1 MSTFLKKNWFVCIL
15 AVAFASMSVFYI
27 YDTNKGKLKGKSV
40 NGEDVVYSVNDED
53 VTTSEFYDSLYKS
66 GGIST
71 VASLFQKAVV
81 NQAVEETTEMK
92 TYANTQGPI
101 IEQNYMYQYPTTYK
115 DVLGTT
121 LKSLGYSGYDDLK
134 QYLIDYQKL
143 MSLAKD
149 YAKANFDDLQIRHI
163 SYILVQFSDDSEKS
177 ATANEDESSRMQKV
191 DDALASGQSFSVVAS
206 EYSEDSS
213 TASSGGRLGT
223 IDKNT
228 SNLDSAFLEAALS
241 LKEGETSDWVYSSNF
256 GFFRIKCDSASVD
269 TLDEFVNTPVET
281 AAPTP
286 SASAEATADPSASP
300 TATVETITETTDP
313 YESLLSSDTT
323 ITPKAI
329 FAKAEELGMDF
340 GDNETLESALKT
352 YYGIEE

>member
-1 MSTFLKKNWFVCIL
+1 MSTFLKKNWFVCLL

-40 NGEDVVYSVNDED
+40 NGEDVVYSIGDED
-53 VTTSEFYDSLYKS
+53 VTTSEFYDSLYQS

-143 MSLAKD
+143 LTLAED
-149 YAKANFDDLQIRHI
+149 YAKENFDDLQIRHI
-163 SYILVQFSDDSEKS
+163 SYILVKFSDDSEKS
-177 ATANEDESSRMQKV
+177 ATANEDESSRMQAV
-191 DDALASGQSFSVVAS
+191 DDALASGDSFATVATN
-206 EYSEDSS
+206 YSEDSS
-213 TASSGGRLGT
+213 TASSGGELGT

-256 GFFRIKCDSASVD
+256 GFFRIRCNAASAD
-269 TLDEFVNTPVET
+269 TLEEFVNTPT
-281 AAPTP
+281 ATPTP
-286 SASAEATADPSASP
+286 SASATAEATASP
-300 TATVETITETTDP
+300 TTTVETITETVDP

-340 GDNETLESALKT
+340 GDNTELETALKT